1 MSVLASA
8 IYPTTK
14 APHRRHPMSVYQL
27 SFSAYCI
34 PVVVMF
40 NLPTYILSLAQ
51 NMYKHGL
58 ASWLVRLLSNARLPY
73 AYSSNTCTSYVQRNI
88 NQLWQNQQPKLK
100 CCADGIMHGRM
111 AIADCVAHEWKM
123 DEQWTT
129 WHGTKIDTIIPLA
142 SNDYVALSLY
152 IHMIDFNLPMIMDI
166 HGLREV
172 KDPERYQMN
181 R

>member
-1 MSVLASA
+1 MDSRVDSPFAYLPFANATCYCDAADSFPYRLSGCSSSNVQSNSFRLSFFCFTFFFVCVA
-8 IYPTTK
+8 KTFNPSIYFDEC

-88 NQLWQNQQPKLK
+88 NQL
-100 CCADGIMHGRM
+100 
-111 AIADCVAHEWKM
+111 
-123 DEQWTT
+123 
-129 WHGTKIDTIIPLA
+129 
-142 SNDYVALSLY
+142 
-152 IHMIDFNLPMIMDI
+152 
-166 HGLREV
+166 
-172 KDPERYQMN
+172 
-181 R
+181 